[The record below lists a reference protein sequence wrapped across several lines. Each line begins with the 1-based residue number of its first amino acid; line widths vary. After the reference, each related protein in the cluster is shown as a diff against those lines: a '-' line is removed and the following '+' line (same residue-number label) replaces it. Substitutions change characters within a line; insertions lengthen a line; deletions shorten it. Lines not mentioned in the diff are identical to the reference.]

1 MTMRVS
7 APTQATGTLV
17 LKAPLSGVLLPIEQ
31 VPDPVFSQK
40 MVGDGISV
48 DPINQTLVAP
58 CDGEVI
64 QLHGAHHAVT
74 IVTAG
79 GIEVMMH
86 IGLDTVDL
94 KGQGFTPKVNAGD
107 QVRTGDPLIE
117 FDADFIA
124 THAKSLLTQVVIT
137 NSDQVAAFTPRS
149 GSVRAG
155 EDVILELTLVP
166 AAAVD
171 GSVQP
176 SETLRSEP
184 ISVPNPT
191 GLHARPAAVLANGAK
206 KFKSD
211 IRLRRGD
218 ATANAKSVVS
228 IMKLEIGRGER
239 IALEAEGPDAADAIA
254 TLAEAIRQGLGEDGA
269 KPEPASIVVPPA
281 AKPAPQRRSSD
292 PNLVLGVS
300 ASPGLAVGKIF
311 QLRRA
316 DIQVAEQS
324 GDPHGERRALD
335 EALAQGRVQLQ
346 ALQQRLRSQADANKA
361 AIFAAHEE
369 LLGDPELHA
378 LATSVINTGKSAAW
392 AWSQAYHTYAD
403 QLAGLQN
410 ELLAA
415 RANDVRD
422 IGQRVLRILT
432 GAPSEDVDLPPETIL
447 VAEELTP
454 SDTANLDRSKVLGFC
469 TVGGGASS
477 HVAILARAM
486 DIPAVAGIE
495 PQVLDIRNGTP
506 VILDGSKGELRLN
519 PSSADVERIQR
530 MQQQQAAKRKAD
542 LLAAHQPAV
551 TIDAQRIEV
560 VANIGNNTDAKQ
572 VVELGGEGV
581 GLLRSEFL
589 FLDRTNAPGEDEQA
603 TIYAE
608 IARTL
613 GPDRPLIIRTLDVGG
628 DKPLPYLPLAK
639 EENPFLGVRGI
650 RVGLDQPE
658 LLRTQ
663 LRAILRASTLGNVR
677 IMFPMITT
685 LDEWRAAKAML
696 NEERTQLGVGAVQA
710 GIMVEVP
717 ATAVMADQFAREVDF
732 FSVGTNDLT
741 QYTLAM
747 DRGHPKLA
755 PQVDGLNPAVLQL
768 IGNAAQAAHRHGKWI
783 GVCGGIASDPQA
795 VPILIGL
802 GVDELSVSAPTL
814 PSIKAQIR
822 TLSRTA
828 CEQLAQQALQQDT
841 AADVRTLVDGQNEVV
856 EENHVIDASRA
867 AGKQLEVGR

>member
-1 MTMRVS
+1 
-7 APTQATGTLV
+7 
-17 LKAPLSGVLLPIEQ
+17 
-31 VPDPVFSQK
+31 
-40 MVGDGISV
+40 
-48 DPINQTLVAP
+48 
-58 CDGEVI
+58 
-64 QLHGAHHAVT
+64 
-74 IVTAG
+74 
-79 GIEVMMH
+79 
-86 IGLDTVDL
+86 
-94 KGQGFTPKVNAGD
+94 
-107 QVRTGDPLIE
+107 
-117 FDADFIA
+117 
-124 THAKSLLTQVVIT
+124 
-137 NSDQVAAFTPRS
+137 
-149 GSVRAG
+149 
-155 EDVILELTLVP
+155 
-166 AAAVD
+166 
-171 GSVQP
+171 
-176 SETLRSEP
+176 
-184 ISVPNPT
+184 
-191 GLHARPAAVLANGAK
+191 
-206 KFKSD
+206 
-211 IRLRRGD
+211 
-218 ATANAKSVVS
+218 
-228 IMKLEIGRGER
+228 
-239 IALEAEGPDAADAIA
+239 
-254 TLAEAIRQGLGEDGA
+254 
-269 KPEPASIVVPPA
+269 
-281 AKPAPQRRSSD
+281 
-292 PNLVLGVS
+292 
-300 ASPGLAVGKIF
+300 
-311 QLRRA
+311 
-316 DIQVAEQS
+316 
-324 GDPHGERRALD
+324 
-335 EALAQGRVQLQ
+335 
-346 ALQQRLRSQADANKA
+346 
-361 AIFAAHEE
+361 
-369 LLGDPELHA
+369 
-378 LATSVINTGKSAAW
+378 
-392 AWSQAYHTYAD
+392 
-403 QLAGLQN
+403 
-410 ELLAA
+410 
-415 RANDVRD
+415 
-422 IGQRVLRILT
+422 
-432 GAPSEDVDLPPETIL
+432 L

-495 PQVLDIRNGTP
+495 PQVLDIRKGTP

-551 TIDAQRIEV
+551 TIDARRIEV

>member
-1 MTMRVS
+1 M
-7 APTQATGTLV
+7 
-17 LKAPLSGVLLPIEQ
+17 PIEQ

-48 DPINQTLVAP
+48 DPLNQTLVAP

-74 IVTAG
+74 IATAG

-94 KGQGFTPKVNAGD
+94 KGQGFTPKVNVGD
-107 QVRTGDPLIE
+107 RVRTGDVLIE
-117 FDADFIA
+117 FDADFVA

-137 NSDQVAAFTPRS
+137 NSDQVAAFAPRS

-155 EDVILELTLVP
+155 EDVILELTLAGGT
-166 AAAVD
+166 AAAEET
-171 GSVQP
+171 VQP
-176 SETLRSEP
+176 SQAVRSEP
-184 ISVPNPT
+184 ITVPNPT
-191 GLHARPAAVLANGAK
+191 GLHARPAAVLANQAK
-206 KFKSD
+206 KFQSD
-211 IRLRRGD
+211 VRVRRGD
-218 ATANAKSVVS
+218 AEANAKSVVG
-228 IMKLEIGRGER
+228 IMKLEIGRGDQ
-239 IALEAEGPDAADAIA
+239 ITLEAQGADANDAIA
-254 TLAEAIRQGLGEDGA
+254 TLTELIRQGLGEDGA
-269 KPEPASIVVPPA
+269 QPVPAPASRAVPA
-281 AKPAPQRRSSD
+281 ATKPTPQRRSTD

-300 ASPGLAVGKIF
+300 ASPGLAVGKVF
-311 QLRRA
+311 QLRHT
-316 DIQVAEQS
+316 DIQVAEQG
-324 GDPHGERRALD
+324 GDPQAERRALD
-335 EALAQGRVQLQ
+335 EALAQARVQLQ
-346 ALQQRLRSQADANKA
+346 ALQGRLRGQADADKA

-369 LLGDPELHA
+369 LLSDPELLD
-378 LATSVINTGKSAAW
+378 LAASTITNGKSAAW
-392 AWSQAYHTYAD
+392 AWQQAFRSYAD
-403 QLAGLQN
+403 QLAGLQS

-422 IGQRVLRILT
+422 VGERVLRIIT
-432 GAPSEDVDLPPETIL
+432 GAPSEDVELPPQTIL

-495 PQVLDIRNGTP
+495 PQVLDLPNGTP
-506 VILDGSKGELRLN
+506 VILDGVKGELRLN
-519 PSSADVERIQR
+519 PSSAEVQRIQD
-530 MQQQQAAKRKAD
+530 MLQQQATKRKAD
-542 LLAAHQPAV
+542 LQTAQQPAV
-551 TIDAQRIEV
+551 TLDGHRVEV
-560 VANIGNNTDAKQ
+560 VANIGKNAEAQQ
-572 VVELGGEGV
+572 VVQLGGEGV

-589 FLDRTNAPGEDEQA
+589 FLDRATAPTEDEQA
-603 TIYAE
+603 QIYTE
-608 IARTL
+608 IAQTL

-628 DKPLPYLPLAK
+628 DKPLSYLPLAK
-639 EENPFLGVRGI
+639 EENPFLGVRGV
-650 RVGLDQPE
+650 RVGFDQPE

-677 IMFPMITT
+677 IMFPMIAT
-685 LDEWRAAKAML
+685 LDEWRMAKAML
-696 NEERTQLGVGAVQA
+696 DEERAQLGAAPIPA

-717 ATAVMADQFAREVDF
+717 STAVMADQFAREVDF

-783 GVCGGIASDPQA
+783 GICGGIASDPQA

-814 PSIKAQIR
+814 PGIKAQIR
-822 TLSRTA
+822 ELNLEA
-828 CEQLAQQALQQDT
+828 CQRLAQQALQQDT
-841 AADVRTLVDGQNEVV
+841 AAAVRALVAEQDQSREQAEVQ
-856 EENHVIDASRA
+856 VIDASRV
-867 AGKQLEVGR
+867 AGKHMEVGR